1 MMRKMLLVTGLAAS
15 LSAAAP
21 AFAFGPGTWYG
32 GSSSS
37 GSPPTG
43 TTSSGGSTQVPEP
56 GVLGLLGAGLI
67 GLAVARRRKSQD

>member
-1 MMRKMLLVTGLAAS
+1 MMRKMILLTGLAAS

-37 GSPPTG
+37 APQP
-43 TTSSGGSTQVPEP
+43 TSSPATGGPKVPEP
-56 GVLGLLGAGLI
+56 GVLGLMGSTLF
-67 GLAVARRRKSQD
+67 GLAVASRRRTRD